1 MKRRLADPPA
11 IVAVVLLAGLAVG
24 VAAVGG
30 LSPLVAAGIAIVVG
44 GLVYGIAVVPGLIA
58 DRRQLAGSGRAW
70 RGMLRRA
77 DKAVTQLRRHQR
89 STRDPELA
97 RLLSEAGTRAAAVSE
112 RLRERVRAAAAVQAM
127 DPVANLEQ
135 LRRDRA
141 RLDRE
146 AAAQPEGRLRSEK
159 EAAATAAAERIAA
172 QERLVEMRDLLL
184 AGIET
189 ATLQLEAVAARGAV
203 LLSMGLT
210 ASGADTSGS
219 DLDALAA
226 ELASVQQTLEQT
238 EEITRQLLGQSP
250 G

>member
-1 MKRRLADPPA
+1 MRSRLADPPA

-24 VAAVGG
+24 VAVVSG
-30 LSPLVAAGIAIVVG
+30 LSLLVAIGIAVVVG
-44 GLVYGIAVVPGLIA
+44 GLVYGIAVTPGLVA
-58 DRRQLAGSGRAW
+58 DRRRLAGWGRAW
-70 RGMLRRA
+70 RPMLRRA
-77 DKAVTQLRRHQR
+77 DRAVAQLRRHQR
-89 STRDPELA
+89 ATADPELA

-127 DPVANLEQ
+127 DPVANLEP
-135 LRRDRA
+135 LRRERA

-146 AAAQPEGRLRSEK
+146 AAAQPAGRLRSEK
-159 EAAATAAAERIAA
+159 EAAATAAGERIAA

-203 LLSMGLT
+203 LLSLGLT
-210 ASGADTSGS
+210 AGGADTGS
-219 DLDALAA
+219 SELDALAA
-226 ELASVQQTLEQT
+226 ELASVQETLEQT